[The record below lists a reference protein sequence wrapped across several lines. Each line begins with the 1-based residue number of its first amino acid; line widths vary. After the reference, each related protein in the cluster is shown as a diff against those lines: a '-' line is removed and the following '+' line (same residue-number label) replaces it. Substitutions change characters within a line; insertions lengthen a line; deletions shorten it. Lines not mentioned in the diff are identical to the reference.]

1 MVNIDEQEIIN
12 AAKVIKDGGLVLFPT
27 ETVYGIGANGLNEQA
42 VKNIF
47 KAKGRASDNPLI
59 LHISSNEM
67 LKDIAKD
74 ISELEYKLMD
84 AFWPGP
90 FTIVLNKTDIVPTVV
105 TGGLD
110 TVAVRMPRNK
120 IANRLIH
127 YAGVPIAAPSAN
139 ISGKPSGTC
148 VHDVYDELKNS
159 MDYIIDGGKCEV
171 GIESTV
177 VKVEDG
183 SVRIL
188 RPGRITKEDIENICL
203 VNLQKYDLKKKA
215 FLSLRGILKSVF
227 DLAFSEYWI
236 TDNVYQRV
244 IFKKFNDMLIPDT
257 PTHKRVHSQKEF
269 SDILKELHR
278 KQKARP
284 KFTTYWALELQMIMG
299 LRRGEI
305 PPLRWKK
312 DVTETFVSITREQLT
327 ADNEYI
333 IVEHTKNHKDRF
345 FPITNDLEEFFIR
358 LKSMHEKY
366 YPDSE
371 FLFPADT
378 PSGCITNNAVYKVY
392 QGICKSLG
400 IEIVKD
406 EIKGP
411 HSFRRNAITE
421 VVNST
426 NGNVV
431 LASALFG
438 NSPQVAKE
446 NYYTGANL
454 AIAKEILDKRVLI
467 QK

>member
-27 ETVYGIGANGLNEQA
+27 ETVYGIGANGLNETA

-59 LHISSNEM
+59 LHISHADM

-148 VHDVYDELKNS
+148 VEDVYDELKNS

-177 VKVEDG
+177 VKVENG

-188 RPGRITKEDIENICL
+188 RPGRITKEDIESIVSSVILDEHILGEVKENEKVLSPGMKYRHYAPKTKCIMIYSENNESM
-203 VNLQKYDLKKKA
+203 VN
-215 FLSLRGILKSVF
+215 RI
-227 DLAFSEYWI
+227 
-236 TDNVYQRV
+236 N
-244 IFKKFNDMLIPDT
+244 
-257 PTHKRVHSQKEF
+257 
-269 SDILKELHR
+269 
-278 KQKARP
+278 
-284 KFTTYWALELQMIMG
+284 
-299 LRRGEI
+299 EI
-305 PPLRWKK
+305 
-312 DVTETFVSITREQLT
+312 
-327 ADNEYI
+327 ANEYSKATVI
-333 IVEHTKNHKDRF
+333 CSRENKD
-345 FPITNDLEEFFIR
+345 
-358 LKSMHEKY
+358 KY
-366 YPDSE
+366 V
-371 FLFPADT
+371 
-378 PSGCITNNAVYKVY
+378 G
-392 QGICKSLG
+392 
-400 IEIVKD
+400 
-406 EIKGP
+406 
-411 HSFRRNAITE
+411 
-421 VVNST
+421 
-426 NGNVV
+426 
-431 LASALFG
+431 
-438 NSPQVAKE
+438 
-446 NYYTGANL
+446 
-454 AIAKEILDKRVLI
+454 KEILDYGSKTNLEEISSNIFSMLRNADKNESDIILI
-467 QK
+467 EGIESKGIGLAIMNRLIRACSHEFYIV